1 MNNSCSNLRRA
12 QYKVNKKE
20 THFLVV
26 KEKLTRLTLH
36 YRPGKCAFDFIN
48 WQGYNY
54 NYSPYQSFSRG
65 RRKMPE
71 LSDQQLK
78 DRVQKLENLLRVR
91 SILRSICF

>member
-36 YRPGKCAFDFIN
+36 LGRENVLLILSISKDITITIALTKVSPVVVEKC
-48 WQGYNY
+48 
-54 NYSPYQSFSRG
+54 
-65 RRKMPE
+65 
-71 LSDQQLK
+71 LS
-78 DRVQKLENLLRVR
+78 
-91 SILRSICF
+91 